1 MYLLF
6 SNTFSV
12 SPGQLVNELCF
23 LSVGDSLRAEV
34 PKINIYITV
43 VDRLTGAH
51 GTRAQNSGPI
61 YGVFSLGF

>member
-1 MYLLF
+1 MWFLKSRKSTLFLGMYLLF

-34 PKINIYITV
+34 PKINIYI
-43 VDRLTGAH
+43 
-51 GTRAQNSGPI
+51 
-61 YGVFSLGF
+61 